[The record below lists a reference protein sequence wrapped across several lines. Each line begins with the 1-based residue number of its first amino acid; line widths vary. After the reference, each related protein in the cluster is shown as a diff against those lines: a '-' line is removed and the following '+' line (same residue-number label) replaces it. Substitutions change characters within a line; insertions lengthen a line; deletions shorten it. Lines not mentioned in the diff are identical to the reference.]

1 MRLGEYERK
10 IARQLTE
17 AGVDSPR
24 LCARLL
30 CAHALGLTKLGV
42 ALAPE
47 RELDDAEAA
56 RLMALAARRA
66 TGEPLAHITGTREF
80 FGRDFRVTR
89 HTLVP
94 RPETELLVETAL
106 ELLPTGPLLFADMGT
121 GSGSI
126 GVTLAC
132 ERPLW
137 RGVLLEKSAEAL
149 AVVRENAAQLLAGE
163 GAGEGPEHGASRLA
177 LLRADLFAPPL
188 RAGALDLVISN
199 PPYISER
206 ERGCVM
212 DEVLRFEPAS
222 ALFSPADGLAHL
234 AAVGEA
240 ARRLLRWG
248 GLVILEHGAGQGPP
262 VRGLLAQQGFTGI
275 GTRRDLAGLERC
287 TFGRLG

>member
-30 CAHALGLTKLGV
+30 CAYALGLTKLGV

-47 RELDDAEAA
+47 RELDEVEAA
-56 RLMALAARRA
+56 RLAALAARRA

-106 ELLPTGPLLFADMGT
+106 ELLPAGPLMFADMGT
-121 GSGSI
+121 GSGCI
-126 GVTLAC
+126 GISLAC

-137 RGVLLEKSAEAL
+137 RGILLEKSAEAL
-149 AVVRENAAQLLAGE
+149 RMARENAAALLGRE
-163 GAGEGPEHGASRLA
+163 GAGPGASRLA
-177 LLRADLFAPPL
+177 LVLADLFAPPL
-188 RAGALDLVISN
+188 RARALDLVISN
-199 PPYISER
+199 PPYIGEGER
-206 ERGCVM
+206 PQVM

-222 ALFSPADGLAHL
+222 ALFSPAEGLAHL

-240 ARRLLRWG
+240 ARRLLRAG
-248 GLVILEHGAGQGPP
+248 GLVILEHGAAQGAA
-262 VRGLLAQQGFTGI
+262 VRGLLARQGFTGI

-287 TFGRLG
+287 SFGGLG

>member
-47 RELDDAEAA
+47 RELDEAEAA

-106 ELLPTGPLLFADMGT
+106 ELMPAGPRIFADMGA
-121 GSGSI
+121 GSGCI
-126 GVTLAC
+126 GITLAC

-137 RGVLLEKSAEAL
+137 RGILLEKSGEAL
-149 AVVRENAAQLLAGE
+149 AVARENAATLLAGE
-163 GAGEGPEHGASRLA
+163 GGPARLA
-177 LLRADLFAPPL
+177 PLRGDLFAPPL
-188 RAGALDLVISN
+188 RRGAFDLVISN
-199 PPYISER
+199 PPYIGEE
-206 ERGCVM
+206 ERGEVM

-222 ALFSPADGLAHL
+222 ALFSPDAGLAHL
-234 AAVGEA
+234 AAVGEV
-240 ARRLLRWG
+240 ARRLLRAG
-248 GLVILEHGAGQGPP
+248 GLVILEHGAGQGAC
-262 VRGLLAQQGFTGI
+262 VRGLLARQGFTGI
-275 GTRRDLAGLERC
+275 GTRRDLAGLARC
-287 TFGRLG
+287 TLGRLG